1 MRCML
6 RRMRCLCT
14 IFHTRHS
21 FLSSFYVLYCL
32 PYSLRPIVAAA
43 ASGSPKEVHS
53 AEEANELVSA
63 GYQCMYYVCECECVC
78 VANNVCNV
86 VCVCVC
92 TCVYVRIW
100 VWVRVWV
107 WLGYGCGCV
116 GVQSPDVC
124 HTCSPYY
131 SIGSIFN
138 YARHLHVALCLFAQT
153 WM

>member
-1 MRCML
+1 
-6 RRMRCLCT
+6 
-14 IFHTRHS
+14 
-21 FLSSFYVLYCL
+21 
-32 PYSLRPIVAAA
+32 
-43 ASGSPKEVHS
+43 
-53 AEEANELVSA
+53 
-63 GYQCMYYVCECECVC
+63 MYYVCECECVC